1 MMVRLLVVRNEA
13 DLEETIIKANELLAF
28 EGRRSAWSDHDAI
41 LGIWISP
48 NLDRSL
54 QCSCQ
59 RVSGPH
65 QNARQ
70 ADDKAEDLPL
80 SVCRS
85 TSLSGIWTLSCFDG
99 PALLGIDGTPDRRQV
114 ILHHISRSVSR
125 ADAVPQPNSFLPV
138 FNSELPEEALQR
150 ELNKLQREHPHLV
163 HTRTLCYDKA
173 VGIKPR

>member
-1 MMVRLLVVRNEA
+1 MVRVLVVRNEA
-13 DLEETIIKANELLAF
+13 DLDEAIIKANELLAF
-28 EGRRSAWSDHDAI
+28 EGQRSAWSDHDAI

-59 RVSGPH
+59 KILGSH
-65 QNARQ
+65 QNTGQ
-70 ADDKAEDLPL
+70 ADDKVEDLSL

-85 TSLSGIWTLSCFDG
+85 TSLSGIWTLSCLDG

-114 ILHHISRSVSR
+114 MLHHISRSVSR
-125 ADAVPQPNSFLPV
+125 ADAMSITNSFLPV
-138 FNSELPEEALQR
+138 FNSELPEEVLQR

-173 VGIKPR
+173 VGIKPH